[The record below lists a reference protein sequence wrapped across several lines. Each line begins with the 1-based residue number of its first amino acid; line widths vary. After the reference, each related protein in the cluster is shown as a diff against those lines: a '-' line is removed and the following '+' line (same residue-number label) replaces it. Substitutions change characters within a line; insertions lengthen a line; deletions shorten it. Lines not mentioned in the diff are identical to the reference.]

1 MKHKHILV
9 IDSNVTNLKLIEKT
23 LKQYYKVSLLVS
35 GMQALKFLAKNK
47 PDLILLDI
55 DMDINEM
62 DGNKT
67 LRKIRENTDLDNIP
81 IMLLTDL
88 SDDTNEINGI
98 EGEAVDFIIKPFI
111 PKVMLSRVK
120 MHLELSEYRKNL
132 ENKVHE
138 KTEMIEHLQ
147 DVMMLSLAELV
158 ECRDENTGGHVKRTA
173 EYVRILTEEIVEAEL
188 YSEILTPEYIVDII
202 RSAPLH
208 DIGKIGINDATLLK
222 AGSLD
227 DDEFEYMKNHAELG
241 GQTLQKMINET
252 NGESFLYVAK
262 DMAHYHHERWDG
274 SGYPSRL
281 KGEQIPISARIMAIA
296 DVYDALTTKRPYKEA
311 FEHEVAVKIIIDGKG
326 RMFDPNIVDVFER
339 IHYKFQLTKEI
350 L

>member
-1 MKHKHILV
+1 MKSKHILV
-9 IDSNVTNLKLIEKT
+9 IDDNVTNLKIAEKV
-23 LKQYYKVSLLVS
+23 LKPYYKVSLLIS
-35 GMQALKFLAKNK
+35 GAQTLRFLSRNK

-55 DMDINEM
+55 NMPDMDGYE
-62 DGNKT
+62 T
-67 LRKIRENTDLDNIP
+67 LTKIRENPELDNVPVIF
-81 IMLLTDL
+81 LTAL
-88 SDDTNEINGI
+88 SDSESEARSI
-98 EGEAVDFIIKPFI
+98 ELGAIDFIIKPFV
-111 PKVMLSRVK
+111 PQTMLSRVK
-120 MHLELSEYRKNL
+120 MHLEFSEYKNDL

-173 EYVRILTEEIVEAEL
+173 EYVKILTEEIVEEGL
-188 YSEILTPEYIVDII
+188 YSDILTPEYIRDIV

-227 DDEFEYMKNHAELG
+227 DEEFEYMKNHAELG

-252 NGESFLYVAK
+252 NGESFLYIAK

-274 SGYPSRL
+274 SGYPCGL
-281 KGEQIPISARIMAIA
+281 KGEEIPISARIMSIA

-311 FEHEVAVKIIIDGKG
+311 FEHDVAVKIIIDGKG
-326 RMFDPNIVDVFER
+326 KTFDPNIIDIFEQ
-339 IHYKFQLTKEI
+339 IHYKFQLVN

>member
-1 MKHKHILV
+1 MKLKHVLV
-9 IDSNVTNLKLIEKT
+9 IDDNVTNLKFAEKT
-23 LKQYYKVSLLVS
+23 LKPYYKVSLLIS
-35 GMQALKFLAKNK
+35 GAQTLKFLSKNT

-55 DMDINEM
+55 NMPDMDGYE
-62 DGNKT
+62 T
-67 LRKIRENTDLDNIP
+67 LKKIRENPDLDNTPVIF
-81 IMLLTDL
+81 LTAL
-88 SDDTNEINGI
+88 SDSESEVKGI
-98 EGEAVDFIIKPFI
+98 ELGAVDFIIKPFI
-111 PKVMLSRVK
+111 PQTMLSRVK
-120 MHLELSEYRKNL
+120 MHLEFSEYKNDL

-138 KTEMIEHLQ
+138 KTEIIEHLQ

-173 EYVRILTEEIVEAEL
+173 EYVKILTDEIVEEGL
-188 YSEILTPEYIVDII
+188 YSDILTPEYIRDIV

-208 DIGKIGINDATLLK
+208 DIGKIGINDSTLLK

-227 DDEFEYMKNHAELG
+227 DEEFEYMKNHAELG

-262 DMAHYHHERWDG
+262 DMAHYHHEKWDG
-274 SGYPSRL
+274 SGYPSGL
-281 KGEQIPISARIMAIA
+281 KGEEIPISARIMAIA

-311 FEHEVAVKIIIDGKG
+311 FEHEAALKIIIDGKG
-326 RMFDPNIVDVFER
+326 KMFDPNIIDIFEK
-339 IHYKFQLTKEI
+339 ISYKFQLVN